1 MADILR
7 QIETYKRKEIAEAK
21 VRMPLHALER
31 KINEQT
37 PPRGFVKAIEEKLG
51 ASSWAPSLG
60 RRVRKLLPTRT

>member
-31 KINEQT
+31 QIN
-37 PPRGFVKAIEEKLG
+37 
-51 ASSWAPSLG
+51 
-60 RRVRKLLPTRT
+60 